1 MEFLQPILLWGL
13 LGLSVPILIHLWN
26 GKNGKLVSWAA
37 MQWLQEQDNQSSKSI
52 RIDQILI
59 LILRMLLILLLV
71 FLLVQMLV
79 KELGNAE
86 TGEMIHL
93 VQPDKK
99 VIEDFRFEL
108 EQAIERGEKV
118 LIANEDLTEI
128 GSLEDLNQ
136 TVLNQTDK
144 IQESLDE
151 LPENTEKLNLYW
163 SNSDRLISSEFLYS
177 PVKPVLFLSENKEEK
192 EVGEFIRS
200 GSGNVGFV
208 NQKGQLTFSDQVPN
222 PAAKAVWEG
231 GEITWFS
238 AELMD
243 SEQAYLEASLSAISE
258 VFPINFVRSED
269 MDNAILIFRNQYP
282 DSVDSKK
289 LYFLTDHRGLSKHEN
304 VVALSGS
311 INSTQSELVQTGKLP
326 ELIIENLMLHLGLKR
341 KEMPISQT
349 QFQSRFLISNPEKSR
364 DKGNMQAILFTLLV
378 LTFAAERVLS
388 QQRGI

>member
-26 GKNGKLVSWAA
+26 GKKGKLVAWAA
-37 MQWLQEQDNQSSKSI
+37 MHWLQEQENQSSKSI

-71 FLLVQMLV
+71 FLLAQMLL
-79 KELGNAE
+79 KGLGKPE
-86 TGEMIHL
+86 TGEVIHL

-99 VIEDFRFEL
+99 VIEDFKFEL
-108 EQAIERGEKV
+108 EQAMEKGEKV
-118 LIANEDLTEI
+118 ILTDSVLTVIE
-128 GSLEDLNQ
+128 SLDGLNQ
-136 TVLNQTDK
+136 IVLNQSDK
-144 IQESLDE
+144 IQESLND
-151 LPENTEKLNLYW
+151 LPENTEKLYLYL

-177 PVKPVLFLSENKEEK
+177 PVKPVLFLSENQEEK
-192 EVGEFIRS
+192 EAVEFIRS
-200 GSGNVGFV
+200 SSGTVGFV
-208 NQKGQLTFSDQVPN
+208 NREGQLAFSDQLPN

-231 GEITWFS
+231 EEISWFS
-238 AELMD
+238 ADLLD
-243 SEQAYLEASLSAISE
+243 SEQGYLEASLSAISD
-258 VFPINFVRSED
+258 VFPLNFESSENRD
-269 MDNAILIFRNQYP
+269 DAILVFMNQYP

-289 LYFLTDHRGLSKHEN
+289 LYFLTNHRGLSNHEN

-326 ELIIENLMLHLGLKR
+326 ELILENLMLHLGLKR
-341 KEMPISQT
+341 MEMPLSQT
-349 QFQSRFLISNPEKSR
+349 QFQSRFLISDPEKAG
-364 DKGNMQAILFTLLV
+364 DEGNMQTILLALLV

>member
-26 GKNGKLVSWAA
+26 GKKGKLVAWAA
-37 MQWLQEQDNQSSKSI
+37 MHWLQEQDNQSSKSI

-59 LILRMLLILLLV
+59 LILRLLLILMLV
-71 FLLVQMLV
+71 FLLAQMLV
-79 KELGNAE
+79 KGLGKSE
-86 TGEMIHL
+86 TGEVIHL

-99 VIEDFRFEL
+99 VTEDFRFEL
-108 EQAIERGEKV
+108 EQAFERGEKV
-118 LIANEDLTEI
+118 LLADEDLTQIESLDEI
-128 GSLEDLNQ
+128 NQ
-136 TVLNQTDK
+136 PVLNQLYK
-144 IQESLDE
+144 IQKSLNE
-151 LPENTEKLNLYW
+151 LPENTEKLNLYL

-177 PVKPVLFLSENKEEK
+177 PVKPVLFLSENQEEK
-192 EVGEFIRS
+192 EVGEFIQS

-208 NQKGQLTFSDQVPN
+208 NQEGQLTFADQVPN

-231 GEITWFS
+231 AEIPWFS
-238 AELMD
+238 AELQE

-258 VFPINFVRSED
+258 VYPLNFGKSENR
-269 MDNAILIFRNQYP
+269 DNAILILTNYYP

-311 INSTQSELVQTGKLP
+311 VNSTQSELVQTGKLP
-326 ELIIENLMLHLGLKR
+326 ELIVENLMLHLGLKR
-341 KEMPISQT
+341 KEMPISQA
-349 QFQSRFLISNPEKSR
+349 QLQSRFQISIPEKSG
-364 DKGNMQAILFTLLV
+364 DKGNMQTILLALLV

>member
-13 LGLSVPILIHLWN
+13 LALSVPILIHLWN
-26 GKNGKLVSWAA
+26 GKKGKLVAWAA

-71 FLLVQMLV
+71 FLLAQMLV
-79 KELGNAE
+79 KELGKAE
-86 TGEMIHL
+86 TGEVIHL

-108 EQAIERGEKV
+108 ERAFERGEKV
-118 LIANEDLTEI
+118 LLADEDLTEI
-128 GSLEDLNQ
+128 ESLEDQNQ
-136 TVLNQTDK
+136 IVLNQTDK

-151 LPENTEKLNLYW
+151 LPENTEKLNLYL
-163 SNSDRLISSEFLYS
+163 SNSDRLISSGFLYS
-177 PVKPVLFLSENKEEK
+177 PVNPILFLSENQREK
-192 EVGEFIRS
+192 EVNEFIRS

-208 NQKGQLTFSDQVPN
+208 NSEGQLTFSDQVPN
-222 PAAKAVWEG
+222 PTGKVVWEG
-231 GEITWFS
+231 GEIPWFS
-238 AELMD
+238 ARLQE
-243 SEQAYLEASLSAISE
+243 SEQAYLEASISAISE
-258 VFPINFVRSED
+258 VYPLNFVRPGNIDE
-269 MDNAILIFRNQYP
+269 AILIFRNLYP
-282 DSVDSKK
+282 DSVDAEK
-289 LYFLTDHRGLSKHEN
+289 LYFLTNYQGLSKHKN

-326 ELIIENLMLHLGLKR
+326 ELIVENLMLHLGLKR

-349 QFQSRFLISNPEKSR
+349 QLQSRFLISNPEKSR
-364 DKGNMQAILFTLLV
+364 DKGNMQEILFALLV

>member
-1 MEFLQPILLWGL
+1 
-13 LGLSVPILIHLWN
+13 
-26 GKNGKLVSWAA
+26 
-37 MQWLQEQDNQSSKSI
+37 
-52 RIDQILI
+52 
-59 LILRMLLILLLV
+59 
-71 FLLVQMLV
+71 
-79 KELGNAE
+79 
-86 TGEMIHL
+86 
-93 VQPDKK
+93 
-99 VIEDFRFEL
+99 
-108 EQAIERGEKV
+108 
-118 LIANEDLTEI
+118 
-128 GSLEDLNQ
+128 
-136 TVLNQTDK
+136 
-144 IQESLDE
+144 
-151 LPENTEKLNLYW
+151 
-163 SNSDRLISSEFLYS
+163 
-177 PVKPVLFLSENKEEK
+177 
-192 EVGEFIRS
+192 
-200 GSGNVGFV
+200 
-208 NQKGQLTFSDQVPN
+208 VPN